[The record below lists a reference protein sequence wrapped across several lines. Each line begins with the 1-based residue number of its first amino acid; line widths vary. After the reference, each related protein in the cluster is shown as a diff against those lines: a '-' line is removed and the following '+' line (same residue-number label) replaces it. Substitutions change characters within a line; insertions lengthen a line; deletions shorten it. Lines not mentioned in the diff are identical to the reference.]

1 MKPFLEQWNPTVK
14 AATVL
19 VCVILLSVQYL
30 ASLNLAVFGLCV
42 ALLLAGSRCGLR
54 RLAALLLP
62 AGMAALGVLL
72 LFLQ

>member
-30 ASLNLAVFGLCV
+30 VSLNLAVFGLCV
-42 ALLLAGSRCGLR
+42 ALLLAAS
-54 RLAALLLP
+54 
-62 AGMAALGVLL
+62 
-72 LFLQ
+72 